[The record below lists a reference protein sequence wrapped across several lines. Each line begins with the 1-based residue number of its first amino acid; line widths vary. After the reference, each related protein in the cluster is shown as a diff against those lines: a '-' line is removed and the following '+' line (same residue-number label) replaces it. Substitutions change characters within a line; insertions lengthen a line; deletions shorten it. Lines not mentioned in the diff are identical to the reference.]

1 MSGRSDFEAISD
13 INLPWARLIST
24 SKCWNNV
31 NIIDDKWTFGK
42 KASEEALNEK
52 FIPPRVLKGISN
64 FHFSIE
70 RTFNEEG
77 NVVVLLIDL
86 SKSGTWIGDNRVV
99 QNVSNLISNDDYI
112 GITGP
117 ATKNSF
123 QLKLFEYET
132 NEQEKHEKESIM
144 PKNSRQSR
152 SKTKQKSEK
161 MRSKSYQFTSRF
173 ENPRFLSN
181 KRANKMRSKSVRSK
195 SQKRGRND
203 DQVSQNKKSRKEDI
217 KL

>member
-1 MSGRSDFEAISD
+1 M
-13 INLPWARLIST
+13 IST
-24 SKCWNNV
+24 FKCWNNV

-52 FIPPRVLKGISN
+52 FIN

-70 RTFNEEG
+70 RTFNKEG

-86 SKSGTWIGDNRVV
+86 SKSGTWIGEN
-99 QNVSNLISNDDYI
+99 
-112 GITGP
+112 
-117 ATKNSF
+117 
-123 QLKLFEYET
+123 
-132 NEQEKHEKESIM
+132 
-144 PKNSRQSR
+144 R

-161 MRSKSYQFTSRF
+161 TRSKSYQFTSRF
-173 ENPRFLSN
+173 ENLRFLSN
-181 KRANKMRSKSVRSK
+181 KRANKMSSKSVRSK
-195 SQKRGRND
+195 SQKKGRND

>member
-1 MSGRSDFEAISD
+1 MLLGGTKDEHFSCFLSSCQLG
-13 INLPWARLIST
+13 
-24 SKCWNNV
+24 SKYWNNV
-31 NIIDDKWTFGK
+31 NITDDKWTFGK

-70 RTFNEEG
+70 RTFNKEG

-86 SKSGTWIGDNRVV
+86 SKSGTWIGEN
-99 QNVSNLISNDDYI
+99 
-112 GITGP
+112 
-117 ATKNSF
+117 
-123 QLKLFEYET
+123 
-132 NEQEKHEKESIM
+132 
-144 PKNSRQSR
+144 R

-173 ENPRFLSN
+173 ENLRFLSN
-181 KRANKMRSKSVRSK
+181 KRANKRRSKSVRSK
-195 SQKRGRND
+195 SQKRGQHD
-203 DQVSQNKKSRKEDI
+203 HQVSQNKRSRKEDI